1 VTWSGFEVSLEVEGG
16 HYEIQVESG
25 EGRSH
30 GVREAFLDG
39 VEVECIDGQ
48 VRVPLDCQRHRL
60 RLSL

>member
-1 VTWSGFEVSLEVEGG
+1 MVGLRGKPGGGGG